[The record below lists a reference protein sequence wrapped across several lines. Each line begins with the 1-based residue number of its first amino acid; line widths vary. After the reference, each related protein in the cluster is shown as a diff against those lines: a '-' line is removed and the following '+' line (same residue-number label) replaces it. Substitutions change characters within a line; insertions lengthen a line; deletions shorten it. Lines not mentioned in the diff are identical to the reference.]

1 MYKRQV
7 SPQSKKCSN
16 CGNVLDAEA
25 IFCNVC
31 GTKFENMS
39 AATDDPAAENTVSL
53 PLEAPASSPEIITE
67 KSDTIN
73 ADSVQASDETL
84 TDAITDSSLETK
96 ESSTVP
102 NESLEPHKF
111 FCPNCKNEMQ
121 EDDVFCNECG
131 TKVK

>member
-1 MYKRQV
+1 MYWTQKQFSV
-7 SPQSKKCSN
+7 
-16 CGNVLDAEA
+16 
-25 IFCNVC
+25 
-31 GTKFENMS
+31 MS
-39 AATDDPAAENTVSL
+39 AEQNLKICLLLQMDPAAENTVSL
-53 PLEAPASSPEIITE
+53 PSEVPAASPEIIPE

-73 ADSVQASDETL
+73 TDTAQASDETL